1 MKDGFSLATK
11 VVIVTRYSVLSETM
25 ESCIHSWRKDLP
37 LSVFH
42 EGHAALNWLAKTNA
56 TPVFAMVDLDIADMD
71 GNAVVTSLREQFPNL
86 PVMMVSLMEAK
97 SGKTSSLSYQSL
109 GQADERFPK
118 RIGAISRPSRK
129 VLTSREIET
138 LRNISKGYTYEQTA
152 HAMNISLSTI
162 QSHVR
167 NTYRKLGARNQ
178 MQATAK
184 ALSLG
189 LL

>member
-1 MKDGFSLATK
+1 MDDGLSLATK
-11 VVIVTRYSVLSETM
+11 VAIVARYSVLSEPL
-25 ESCIHSWRKDLP
+25 EACIHAWRKDLP

-42 EGHAALNWLAKTNA
+42 EGRAALNWLAKTNA
-56 TPVFAMVDLDIADMD
+56 TPVFAMVDLDISDMD
-71 GNAVVTSLREQFPNL
+71 GNDLVSTLREQYPSL
-86 PVMMVSLMEAK
+86 PVMLVSLVETK
-97 SGKTSSLSYQSL
+97 TGKTSSVTYQAKCLSE
-109 GQADERFPK
+109 DRFPK
-118 RIGAISRPSRK
+118 RINTAPIVSRK

-138 LRNISKGYTYEQTA
+138 LRHISKGYTYEQTA

-162 QSHVR
+162 QSHIR

-189 LL
+189 LI